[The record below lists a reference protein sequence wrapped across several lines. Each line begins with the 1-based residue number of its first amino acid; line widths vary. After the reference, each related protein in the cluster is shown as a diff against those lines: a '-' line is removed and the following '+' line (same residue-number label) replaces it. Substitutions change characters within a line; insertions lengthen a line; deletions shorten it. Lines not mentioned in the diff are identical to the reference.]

1 VSLTAIILLSLSA
14 FLHASWNFLSKHFS
28 ASSAFFTVA
37 LLAVALLT
45 SPSFIYYRSAL
56 AEVSFTFWLF
66 VVATGFSQMIYVL
79 GLSRAYKLGDMSL
92 AYPLIRALPI
102 LLVAF
107 ISVSLGRGE
116 ALSFVGILGMIFVT
130 VGCLMLPLQRF
141 AQWHPKIYA
150 SRVMVWI
157 VLSALGVAGYTI
169 LDDSALRILRQYLGV
184 TSSTILYSCLQASST
199 VIFLLSYL
207 LFNKSERALKLRDIP
222 AACAVGLLSALTYA
236 LVLAALAFVKDV
248 SYANAFRQLSIPI
261 GAIMGIMIAKE
272 GSPPPKLWGLAV
284 MVVGLVLTALG

>member
-1 VSLTAIILLSLSA
+1 VSLTAIVLLSFSA

-45 SPSFIYYRSAL
+45 SPSLIYYRSAL
-56 AEVSFTFWLF
+56 TEVSSAFWLL
-66 VVATGFSQMIYVL
+66 VLTTGFSQMVYVL
-79 GLSRAYKLGDMSL
+79 GLSRAYKLGDISL

-107 ISVSLGRGE
+107 VSVSLGRGE
-116 ALSFVGILGMIFVT
+116 ALSATGVLGMFLVT

-141 AQWHPKIYA
+141 TQWHPRIYA

-157 VLSALGVAGYTI
+157 ALSALGVAGYTI
-169 LDDSALRILRQYLGV
+169 VDDVALRMLRQHLEV

-199 VIFLLSYL
+199 VVFLFIYL
-207 LFNKSERALKLRDIP
+207 LFNKSEQVLKIRDIP

-261 GAIMGIMIAKE
+261 GAVMGIVIAKE
-272 GSPPPKLWGLAV
+272 GAPPPKRWGFAV
-284 MVVGLVLTALG
+284 MVVGLILTALG